1 MTNEAINRLNIYSDA
16 FNQIRDVLNERDRR
30 LFLAEAAVQA
40 GFGAI
45 TILSQRTGVA
55 VSTIRRGIDEL
66 SSQKSPDD
74 GYIRCR
80 GAGRKPVEEIY
91 PDITRTVQEILD
103 DETYGSPEGGKWTS
117 CSLRGISKALADK
130 GICIEKSTVQR
141 IVRELGYSR
150 QKNRKMEQ
158 VGAPSPDRDAQFEF
172 IHSQTKEA
180 LGDGIPVISV
190 DTKKKENIGNFKND
204 GTEYRPCGSPRL
216 VSDHDFFM
224 PELGKV
230 APYGVYV
237 LNNNAAFVNLG
248 TSADTGLFSVESIRR
263 WWYTIGR
270 ENFWYAERIVV
281 TCDCGGSNG
290 SKNRLWKLALAEL
303 ADEIGK
309 EIEVLHYPPGTSKYN
324 KVEHRLFCYIT
335 KHWQGKPLA
344 DVQTVVNLIQSTTTE
359 NGLSV
364 VCMLDKNIYET
375 GIKVTNEN
383 FDAIDID
390 YIGPHHGWSYIIK
403 GFKV

>member
-1 MTNEAINRLNIYSDA
+1 MTNEAINKLNIYSDA

-30 LFLAEAAVQA
+30 LFLAETAVQA

-55 VSTIRRGIDEL
+55 ISTIRRGIAEL
-66 SSQKSPDD
+66 SSQETPDD
-74 GYIRCR
+74 GYIRCS
-80 GAGRKPVEEIY
+80 GAGRKPAEETY
-91 PDITRTVQEILD
+91 PDIIRSVQEILD

-117 CSLRGISKALADK
+117 CSLRNISKALADK
-130 GICIEKSTVQR
+130 GITVEKSTVQR
-141 IVRELGYSR
+141 IVKELGYSR

-158 VGAPSPDRDAQFEF
+158 TGTPSPDRNEQFEF

-180 LGDGIPVISV
+180 ITDGLPVISV

-204 GTEYRPCGSPRL
+204 GTEYRACGSPRL
-216 VSDHDFFM
+216 VSDHDFFI

-263 WWYTIGR
+263 WWYTVGR
-270 ENFWYAERIVV
+270 ENFWYAERIVI

-303 ADEIGK
+303 AAEINK
-309 EIEVLHYPPGTSKYN
+309 EIEVIHYPPGTSKYN

-335 KHWQGKPLA
+335 KHWQGKPLV
-344 DVQTVVNLIQSTTTE
+344 DVQTVVNLIRSTTTE

-364 VCMLDKNIYET
+364 VCMLDKNVYET
-375 GIKVTNEN
+375 GIKVSDEN
-383 FDAIDID
+383 FDAIDIE

>member
-1 MTNEAINRLNIYSDA
+1 MTNETINKLNIYSDA
-16 FNQIRDVLNERDRR
+16 FNQVRDVLNERDRR
-30 LFLAEAAVQA
+30 LFLAEVALQA

-45 TILSQRTGVA
+45 TILSRRTGVA
-55 VSTIRRGIDEL
+55 ISTIRHGIAEL
-66 SSQKSPDD
+66 TSQKSPDD
-74 GYIRCR
+74 GHIRCS

-91 PDITRTVQEILD
+91 PGIIKSVQEILD
-103 DETYGSPEGGKWTS
+103 DETYGSPEGGRWTS
-117 CSLRGISKALADK
+117 CSLRNISKTLADK
-130 GICIEKSTVQR
+130 GIIADKNTVQR
-141 IVRELGYSR
+141 IVKELGYSR

-158 VGAPSPDRDAQFEF
+158 TGTPCPDRNAQFDF
-172 IHSQTKEA
+172 IHSETKESIK
-180 LGDGIPVISV
+180 DGIPVISV

-204 GTEYRPCGSPRL
+204 GTEYRVSGSPRP
-216 VSDHDFFM
+216 VSDHDFFI

-263 WWYTIGR
+263 WWYAIGR
-270 ENFWYAERIVV
+270 GNFWYAEKIVI

-290 SKNRLWKLALAEL
+290 SKNRLWKFALAGL
-303 ADEIGK
+303 AEEINK

-335 KHWQGKPLA
+335 KHWQGKPLV
-344 DVQTVVNLIQSTTTE
+344 DVQTVVNLIQSTTTG

-364 VCMLDKNIYET
+364 ECMLDKNIYET

-383 FDAIDID
+383 FDAIDIE

-403 GFKV
+403 GFKL